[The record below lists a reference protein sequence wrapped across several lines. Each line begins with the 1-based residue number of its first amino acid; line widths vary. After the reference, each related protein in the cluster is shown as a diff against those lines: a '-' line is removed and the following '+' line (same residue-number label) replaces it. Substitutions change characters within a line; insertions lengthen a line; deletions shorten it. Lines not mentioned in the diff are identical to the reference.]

1 MSRPQHTFRSVP
13 VSVLIF
19 GERLGGKVDRVPGLF
34 YVGTMFFHVDYI
46 PLIPLRSYIIFQ
58 GTEQGE
64 AFQGKQ
70 IKLSGR
76 SVLAGLLR
84 GWLGLATIIAAA
96 IAGFALTSLALGEI
110 APGFVAPL
118 VATAA
123 ICGAFFF
130 VLVSSKR
137 SVYLVLAGLIAA
149 SLTAWFACQYAVKEN
164 PAFGV
169 IHEGNLS
176 QLPTL
181 LIANLAA
188 FLYTLTRLFDRAS
201 YDRALRMAD
210 ELGLER
216 NVIEAIYTVDPNA
229 PMPGEEHA
237 VDPWAANIG
246 QADMARFG

>member
-1 MSRPQHTFRSVP
+1 

-34 YVGTMFFHVDYI
+34 YVGTMFFHVDYV

-58 GTEQGE
+58 GSEQGE
-64 AFQGKQ
+64 GFQGKQ

-76 SVLAGLLR
+76 SVLAGLIR

-96 IAGFALTSLALGEI
+96 ISGFALSSLALGEI
-110 APGFVAPL
+110 APGIAAPL

-137 SVYLVLAGLIAA
+137 GVYLVLAGLIAA
-149 SLTAWFACQYAVKEN
+149 SLTAWFACQYAVREN
-164 PAFGV
+164 PVFGV

-181 LIANLAA
+181 LVANLAA
-188 FLYTLTRLFDRAS
+188 FFYTLTRLLNHAS

-210 ELGLER
+210 ELGLDK
-216 NVIEAIYTVDPNA
+216 NVVEAIYTVDLNTPI
-229 PMPGEEHA
+229 PGEEHA
-237 VDPWAANIG
+237 VDPWAAKIG

>member
-1 MSRPQHTFRSVP
+1 

-34 YVGTMFFHVDYI
+34 YVGTMFFHVDYV

-70 IKLSGR
+70 IKLSSR

-84 GWLGLATIIAAA
+84 GWLGLVTIIAAA
-96 IAGFALTSLALGEI
+96 IAGFALTSLALSEI

-118 VATAA
+118 VATAV
-123 ICGAFFF
+123 ICAAFFF

-181 LIANLAA
+181 LVANLAA
-188 FLYTLTRLFDRAS
+188 FLYTLTRLLDRAS